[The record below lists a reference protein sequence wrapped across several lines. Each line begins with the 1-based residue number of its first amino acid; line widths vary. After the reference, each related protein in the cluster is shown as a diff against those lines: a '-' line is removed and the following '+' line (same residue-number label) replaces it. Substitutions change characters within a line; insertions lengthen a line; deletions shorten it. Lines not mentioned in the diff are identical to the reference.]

1 MQRTEER
8 SNLIHI
14 LIDISH
20 ACIPSL
26 SFISNME
33 LSLEYSIWKNRNTIT
48 WCTQRIFNYLHKKK
62 QFVWCICI
70 PLNIPEPWHPCCRS
84 RSWTETNRVWGD
96 DYLKQEAERFT
107 NSQCVSCQYL
117 LNTDQQMIA
126 GQECACLSHVW
137 RHLLRKTSPNEP
149 GLDKPGPSH
158 PDYLSLIYWV
168 NAFFEIIL
176 CYENS
181 CWLLQKTFT

>member
-1 MQRTEER
+1 MH
-8 SNLIHI
+8 SKNLQ
-14 LIDISH
+14 LF
-20 ACIPSL
+20 AQK
-26 SFISNME
+26 E
-33 LSLEYSIWKNRNTIT
+33 TI
-48 WCTQRIFNYLHKKK
+48 RLMYLHSSEYPRALTP
-62 QFVWCICI
+62 VS
-70 PLNIPEPWHPCCRS
+70 RS

-149 GLDKPGPSH
+149 GLDKP
-158 PDYLSLIYWV
+158 DILIIS
-168 NAFFEIIL
+168 ASFTGQRKIGRA
-176 CYENS
+176 S
-181 CWLLQKTFT
+181 CRERV